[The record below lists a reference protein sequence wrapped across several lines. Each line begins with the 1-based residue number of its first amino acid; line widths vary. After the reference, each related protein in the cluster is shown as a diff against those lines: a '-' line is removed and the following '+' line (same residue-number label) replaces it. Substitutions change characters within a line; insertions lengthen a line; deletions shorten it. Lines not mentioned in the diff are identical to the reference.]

1 MSDRNDVLRQVL
13 EIVDMFEDEN
23 MRMAADAVILN
34 LNQRRASGPA
44 DLIEH
49 FAVETDTHAAMM
61 HCARLI
67 GDTIRQKFGIPT
79 KEG

>member
-1 MSDRNDVLRQVL
+1 MS
-13 EIVDMFEDEN
+13 
-23 MRMAADAVILN
+23 MAADAVIFN

-61 HCARLI
+61 HCRRRN
-67 GDTIRQKFGIPT
+67 DHDRHQRR
-79 KEG
+79 E